1 MNKLT
6 LNNIAK
12 VLVEKNGLE
21 PKEAMTFT
29 AAMFDLIHDRLNEE
43 GIVKVK
49 GLGTFKMIRVEARE
63 SINVRTG
70 ERVLIDSHAKI
81 TFTPDAVMKELVNKP
96 FSQFETVV
104 LNDDVEFT
112 DMKSEETTD
121 ETNNSEQSETL
132 VDVVSEGGTPEPAP
146 VVAPEPAPVVA
157 PEPVA
162 EPTPV
167 VAPEPVAEVAPEPV
181 AEVAPEPVAVVAP
194 EPVAEVAPEPV
205 AEVAPEPVA
214 VVAPEPVAEIAPEP
228 APVVAPEPVAEV
240 APEPTPVVAPEQTRE
255 VPEPTVPS
263 ADEESEEKTSAVQT
277 CYEEDEE
284 ESHWLRN
291 IGWAFLVLVLMAASA
306 VGGYLYGVGQI
317 PSQTAMADTV
327 SAVKVNPVVTD
338 TLVNDSLKADSVAV
352 KTEAKHEDKAAS
364 EQQPQEKTSQNPH
377 DKYAEMD
384 ARVRTGAYK
393 ITGLD
398 REVKVRAGDNLKRIA
413 RRELGSD
420 DVVCYIEVFN
430 KMNASAELKEG
441 QTIKIPALKLKKKK
455 QRDD

>member
-21 PKEAMTFT
+21 PKEAMMFT
-29 AAMFDLIHDRLNEE
+29 TAMFDLIHDRLNEE

-121 ETNNSEQSETL
+121 ETNNSEQSESL
-132 VDVVSEGGTPEPAP
+132 VDVVSEGATPEPAP
-146 VVAPEPAPVVA
+146 EPA

-162 EPTPV
+162 EPTPEP
-167 VAPEPVAEVAPEPV
+167 APEPVAEPT
-181 AEVAPEPVAVVAP
+181 
-194 EPVAEVAPEPV
+194 
-205 AEVAPEPVA
+205 
-214 VVAPEPVAEIAPEP
+214 PEP

-240 APEPTPVVAPEQTRE
+240 APEPTPVVAPEPTRE

-263 ADEESEEKTSAVQT
+263 ADEESEENTSAVQT

-284 ESHWLRN
+284 ESHWHRN

-364 EQQPQEKTSQNPH
+364 EQQPQEKTSQNLH

-420 DVVCYIEVFN
+420 DMVCYIEVFN

>member
-21 PKEAMTFT
+21 PKEAMMFT
-29 AAMFDLIHDRLNEE
+29 TAMFDLIHDRLNEE

-121 ETNNSEQSETL
+121 ETNNSEQSESL

-146 VVAPEPAPVVA
+146 EPA

-162 EPTPV
+162 EPT
-167 VAPEPVAEVAPEPV
+167 
-181 AEVAPEPVAVVAP
+181 
-194 EPVAEVAPEPV
+194 
-205 AEVAPEPVA
+205 
-214 VVAPEPVAEIAPEP
+214 PEP

-240 APEPTPVVAPEQTRE
+240 APEPTPVVAPEPVAEVAPEPTPVVAPEPTRE

-263 ADEESEEKTSAVQT
+263 ADEESEENTSAVQT

-284 ESHWLRN
+284 ESYWHRN

-352 KTEAKHEDKAAS
+352 KIEAKHEDKAAS
-364 EQQPQEKTSQNPH
+364 EQQPQEKTSQNLH

-420 DVVCYIEVFN
+420 DMVCYIEVFN

>member
-29 AAMFDLIHDRLNEE
+29 TAMFDLIHDRLNEE

-121 ETNNSEQSETL
+121 ETNNSEQSESL

-146 VVAPEPAPVVA
+146 VVV

-162 EPTPV
+162 EVVPEPTPV
-167 VAPEPVAEVAPEPV
+167 VAPEPVAEVAPE
-181 AEVAPEPVAVVAP
+181 VAPEPAPVVAP
-194 EPVAEVAPEPV
+194 EPVAEPV
-205 AEVAPEPVA
+205 AEPAP
-214 VVAPEPVAEIAPEP
+214 VVAPEPVAEPVAEP

-240 APEPTPVVAPEQTRE
+240 APEPTPVVAPEPTRE
-255 VPEPTVPS
+255 VPEPTAPS
-263 ADEESEEKTSAVQT
+263 ADEESEENTSAVQT

-352 KTEAKHEDKAAS
+352 KTEAKHEEKAAS
-364 EQQPQEKTSQNPH
+364 EQQPQEKTSQNLH

-420 DVVCYIEVFN
+420 DMVCYIEVFN

>member
-21 PKEAMTFT
+21 PKEAMMFT
-29 AAMFDLIHDRLNEE
+29 TAMFDLIHDRLNEE

-121 ETNNSEQSETL
+121 ETNNSEQSESL

-146 VVAPEPAPVVA
+146 EPAPEPVVEVAPEPAPEVAPEPVAEPTPEPAPVVA
-157 PEPVA
+157 PEP
-162 EPTPV
+162 
-167 VAPEPVAEVAPEPV
+167 
-181 AEVAPEPVAVVAP
+181 
-194 EPVAEVAPEPV
+194 
-205 AEVAPEPVA
+205 
-214 VVAPEPVAEIAPEP
+214 
-228 APVVAPEPVAEV
+228 
-240 APEPTPVVAPEQTRE
+240 TRE

-263 ADEESEEKTSAVQT
+263 ADEESEENTSAVQT

-284 ESHWLRN
+284 ESHWHRN

-306 VGGYLYGVGQI
+306 VCGYLYGVGQI

-364 EQQPQEKTSQNPH
+364 EQQPQEKTSQNLH

-420 DVVCYIEVFN
+420 DMVCYIEVFN

>member
-21 PKEAMTFT
+21 PKEAMMFT
-29 AAMFDLIHDRLNEE
+29 TAMFDLIHDRLNEE

-121 ETNNSEQSETL
+121 ETNNSEQSESL

-146 VVAPEPAPVVA
+146 EPA

-162 EPTPV
+162 EPT
-167 VAPEPVAEVAPEPV
+167 
-181 AEVAPEPVAVVAP
+181 
-194 EPVAEVAPEPV
+194 
-205 AEVAPEPVA
+205 
-214 VVAPEPVAEIAPEP
+214 PEP

-240 APEPTPVVAPEQTRE
+240 APEPAPVVAPEPTRE

-263 ADEESEEKTSAVQT
+263 ADEESEENTSAVQT

-284 ESHWLRN
+284 ESHWHRN

-364 EQQPQEKTSQNPH
+364 EQQPQEKTSQNLH

-420 DVVCYIEVFN
+420 DMVCYIEVFN

>member
-29 AAMFDLIHDRLNEE
+29 TAMFDLIHDRLNEE

-121 ETNNSEQSETL
+121 ETNNSEQSESL

-146 VVAPEPAPVVA
+146 EPAPEPVAEVAPEPAPVVA

-162 EPTPV
+162 EV
-167 VAPEPVAEVAPEPV
+167 
-181 AEVAPEPVAVVAP
+181 
-194 EPVAEVAPEPV
+194 
-205 AEVAPEPVA
+205 
-214 VVAPEPVAEIAPEP
+214 APEP

-240 APEPTPVVAPEQTRE
+240 APEPTPVVAPEPTRE

-263 ADEESEEKTSAVQT
+263 ADEESEENTSAVQT

-284 ESHWLRN
+284 ESHWHRN

-364 EQQPQEKTSQNPH
+364 EEQPQEKTSQNLH

-420 DVVCYIEVFN
+420 DMVCYIEVFN

>member
-21 PKEAMTFT
+21 PKEAMMFT
-29 AAMFDLIHDRLNEE
+29 TAMFDLIHDRLNEE

-121 ETNNSEQSETL
+121 ETNNSEQSESL

-146 VVAPEPAPVVA
+146 EPAPEPVAEPTPEPAPLVAPEPVAEVAPEPAPVVA
-157 PEPVA
+157 PEP
-162 EPTPV
+162 
-167 VAPEPVAEVAPEPV
+167 
-181 AEVAPEPVAVVAP
+181 
-194 EPVAEVAPEPV
+194 
-205 AEVAPEPVA
+205 
-214 VVAPEPVAEIAPEP
+214 
-228 APVVAPEPVAEV
+228 
-240 APEPTPVVAPEQTRE
+240 TRE

-263 ADEESEEKTSAVQT
+263 ADEESEENTSAVQT

-284 ESHWLRN
+284 ESHWHRN

-364 EQQPQEKTSQNPH
+364 EQQPQEKTSQNLH

-420 DVVCYIEVFN
+420 DMVCYIEVFN

>member
-21 PKEAMTFT
+21 PKEAMMFT
-29 AAMFDLIHDRLNEE
+29 TAMFDLIHDRLNEE

-121 ETNNSEQSETL
+121 ETNNSEQSESL

-146 VVAPEPAPVVA
+146 DPAPEPVAEPTPEPAPVVAPEPVAEPTPEPAPVVAPEPVAEVAPEPAPVVA

-162 EPTPV
+162 EPTP
-167 VAPEPVAEVAPEPV
+167 
-181 AEVAPEPVAVVAP
+181 
-194 EPVAEVAPEPV
+194 
-205 AEVAPEPVA
+205 
-214 VVAPEPVAEIAPEP
+214 EP
-228 APVVAPEPVAEV
+228 APVVAPEP
-240 APEPTPVVAPEQTRE
+240 TRE

-263 ADEESEEKTSAVQT
+263 ADEESEENTSAVQT

-284 ESHWLRN
+284 ESHWHRN

-338 TLVNDSLKADSVAV
+338 TLVNDSLKAESVAV

-364 EQQPQEKTSQNPH
+364 EQQPQEKTSQNLH

-420 DVVCYIEVFN
+420 DMVCYIEVFN

>member
-21 PKEAMTFT
+21 PKEAMMFT
-29 AAMFDLIHDRLNEE
+29 TAMFDLIHDRLNEE

-121 ETNNSEQSETL
+121 ETNNSEQSESL

-146 VVAPEPAPVVA
+146 EP
-157 PEPVA
+157 
-162 EPTPV
+162 
-167 VAPEPVAEVAPEPV
+167 APEPVAEVAPEP
-181 AEVAPEPVAVVAP
+181 AP
-194 EPVAEVAPEPV
+194 EVAPEPV
-205 AEVAPEPVA
+205 AEPTPEPAPIVAPEP
-214 VVAPEPVAEIAPEP
+214 
-228 APVVAPEPVAEV
+228 
-240 APEPTPVVAPEQTRE
+240 TRE

-263 ADEESEEKTSAVQT
+263 ADEESEENTSAVQT

-284 ESHWLRN
+284 ESHWHRN

-364 EQQPQEKTSQNPH
+364 EQQPQEKTSQNLH

-420 DVVCYIEVFN
+420 DMVCYIEVFN

>member
-21 PKEAMTFT
+21 PKEAMMFT
-29 AAMFDLIHDRLNEE
+29 TAMFDLIHDRLNEE

-121 ETNNSEQSETL
+121 ETNNSEQSESL

-146 VVAPEPAPVVA
+146 EPA

-162 EPTPV
+162 EPT
-167 VAPEPVAEVAPEPV
+167 
-181 AEVAPEPVAVVAP
+181 
-194 EPVAEVAPEPV
+194 
-205 AEVAPEPVA
+205 
-214 VVAPEPVAEIAPEP
+214 PEP

-240 APEPTPVVAPEQTRE
+240 APEPTPVVAPEPTRE

-263 ADEESEEKTSAVQT
+263 ADEESEENTSAVQT
-277 CYEEDEE
+277 CYEEEEE
-284 ESHWLRN
+284 ESYWHRK

-364 EQQPQEKTSQNPH
+364 EEQPQEKTSQNLH

-420 DVVCYIEVFN
+420 DMVCYIEVFN

>member
-21 PKEAMTFT
+21 PKEAMMFT
-29 AAMFDLIHDRLNEE
+29 TAMFDLIHDRLNEE

-121 ETNNSEQSETL
+121 ETNNSEQSESL

-146 VVAPEPAPVVA
+146 EPA

-162 EPTPV
+162 EPTPEP
-167 VAPEPVAEVAPEPV
+167 APEPVAEPTPES
-181 AEVAPEPVAVVAP
+181 
-194 EPVAEVAPEPV
+194 
-205 AEVAPEPVA
+205 
-214 VVAPEPVAEIAPEP
+214 

-240 APEPTPVVAPEQTRE
+240 VPEPTPVVAPEPTRE

-263 ADEESEEKTSAVQT
+263 ADEESEENTSAVQT

-284 ESHWLRN
+284 ESHWHRN

-364 EQQPQEKTSQNPH
+364 EEQPQEKTSQNLH

-420 DVVCYIEVFN
+420 DMVCYIEVFN

>member
-21 PKEAMTFT
+21 PKEAMMFT
-29 AAMFDLIHDRLNEE
+29 TAMFDLIHDRLNED

-121 ETNNSEQSETL
+121 ETNNSEQSESL

-146 VVAPEPAPVVA
+146 EPA

-162 EPTPV
+162 EPTPEPAPL
-167 VAPEPVAEVAPEPV
+167 VASEPVAEVAPEP
-181 AEVAPEPVAVVAP
+181 APE
-194 EPVAEVAPEPV
+194 
-205 AEVAPEPVA
+205 
-214 VVAPEPVAEIAPEP
+214 
-228 APVVAPEPVAEV
+228 VAPEPVAEV
-240 APEPTPVVAPEQTRE
+240 APEPTPVVAPEPTRE

-263 ADEESEEKTSAVQT
+263 ADEESEENTSAVQT

-284 ESHWLRN
+284 ESHWHRN

-364 EQQPQEKTSQNPH
+364 EEQPQEKTSQNLH

-420 DVVCYIEVFN
+420 DMVCYIEVFN

>member
-21 PKEAMTFT
+21 PKEAMMFT
-29 AAMFDLIHDRLNEE
+29 TAMFDLIHDRLNEE

-121 ETNNSEQSETL
+121 ETNNSEQSESL
-132 VDVVSEGGTPEPAP
+132 VDVVSEGETPEPAP
-146 VVAPEPAPVVA
+146 EPVAEVAPEPAPVVA

-162 EPTPV
+162 EPT
-167 VAPEPVAEVAPEPV
+167 
-181 AEVAPEPVAVVAP
+181 
-194 EPVAEVAPEPV
+194 
-205 AEVAPEPVA
+205 
-214 VVAPEPVAEIAPEP
+214 PEP

-240 APEPTPVVAPEQTRE
+240 APEPTPVVAPEPTRE

-263 ADEESEEKTSAVQT
+263 ADEESEENTSAVQT

-284 ESHWLRN
+284 ESHWHRN

-364 EQQPQEKTSQNPH
+364 EQQPQEKTSQNLH

-420 DVVCYIEVFN
+420 DMVCYIEVFN

>member
-29 AAMFDLIHDRLNEE
+29 TAMFDLIHDRLNEE

-121 ETNNSEQSETL
+121 ETNNSEQSESL

-146 VVAPEPAPVVA
+146 VVV
-157 PEPVA
+157 
-162 EPTPV
+162 
-167 VAPEPVAEVAPEPV
+167 PEPVAEV
-181 AEVAPEPVAVVAP
+181 
-194 EPVAEVAPEPV
+194 
-205 AEVAPEPVA
+205 
-214 VVAPEPVAEIAPEP
+214 APEP

-240 APEPTPVVAPEQTRE
+240 APEPTPVVAPEPVAEVAPEVAPEPAPVVAPEPVAEPVAEVAPEPTPVVAPEPTRE
-255 VPEPTVPS
+255 VPEPTAPS
-263 ADEESEEKTSAVQT
+263 ADEESEENTSAVQT

-364 EQQPQEKTSQNPH
+364 EQQPQEKTSQNLH

-420 DVVCYIEVFN
+420 DMVCYIEVFN

>member
-21 PKEAMTFT
+21 PKEAMMFT
-29 AAMFDLIHDRLNEE
+29 TAMFDLIHDRLNEE

-121 ETNNSEQSETL
+121 ETNNSEQSESL
-132 VDVVSEGGTPEPAP
+132 VDVVSEGGTPEP
-146 VVAPEPAPVVA
+146 
-157 PEPVA
+157 
-162 EPTPV
+162 
-167 VAPEPVAEVAPEPV
+167 
-181 AEVAPEPVAVVAP
+181 
-194 EPVAEVAPEPV
+194 
-205 AEVAPEPVA
+205 
-214 VVAPEPVAEIAPEP
+214 APEP

-240 APEPTPVVAPEQTRE
+240 APEPTPVVAPEPTRE

-263 ADEESEEKTSAVQT
+263 ADEESEENTSAVQT

-284 ESHWLRN
+284 ESHWHRN

-364 EQQPQEKTSQNPH
+364 EEQPQEKTSQNLH

-420 DVVCYIEVFN
+420 DMVCYIEVFN

>member
-21 PKEAMTFT
+21 PKEAMMFT
-29 AAMFDLIHDRLNEE
+29 TAMFDLIHDRLNEE

-121 ETNNSEQSETL
+121 ETNNSEQSESL

-146 VVAPEPAPVVA
+146 
-157 PEPVA
+157 
-162 EPTPV
+162 
-167 VAPEPVAEVAPEPV
+167 EPVAEV
-181 AEVAPEPVAVVAP
+181 
-194 EPVAEVAPEPV
+194 
-205 AEVAPEPVA
+205 
-214 VVAPEPVAEIAPEP
+214 APEP

-240 APEPTPVVAPEQTRE
+240 APEPTPVVAPEPTRE

-263 ADEESEEKTSAVQT
+263 ADEESEENTSAVQT

-284 ESHWLRN
+284 ESHWHRN

-364 EQQPQEKTSQNPH
+364 EEQPQEKTSQNLH

-420 DVVCYIEVFN
+420 DMVCYIEVFN

>member
-21 PKEAMTFT
+21 PKEAMMFT
-29 AAMFDLIHDRLNEE
+29 TAMFDLIHDRLNEE

-121 ETNNSEQSETL
+121 ETNNSEQSESL

-146 VVAPEPAPVVA
+146 EP
-157 PEPVA
+157 
-162 EPTPV
+162 
-167 VAPEPVAEVAPEPV
+167 APEPVAEVAPEP
-181 AEVAPEPVAVVAP
+181 AP
-194 EPVAEVAPEPV
+194 EVAPEPV
-205 AEVAPEPVA
+205 AEPT
-214 VVAPEPVAEIAPEP
+214 
-228 APVVAPEPVAEV
+228 
-240 APEPTPVVAPEQTRE
+240 PEPTPVVAPEPTRE

-263 ADEESEEKTSAVQT
+263 ADEESEENTSAVQT

-284 ESHWLRN
+284 ESHWHRN

-364 EQQPQEKTSQNPH
+364 EQQPQEKTSQNLH

-420 DVVCYIEVFN
+420 DMVCYIEVFN

>member
-12 VLVEKNGLE
+12 VLVEKNGME

-29 AAMFDLIHDRLNEE
+29 TAMFDLIHDRLNEE

-121 ETNNSEQSETL
+121 ETNNSEQSESL
-132 VDVVSEGGTPEPAP
+132 VDVVSEGGT
-146 VVAPEPAPVVA
+146 PEPAPVVA

-181 AEVAPEPVAVVAP
+181 AEVAPEP
-194 EPVAEVAPEPV
+194 
-205 AEVAPEPVA
+205 
-214 VVAPEPVAEIAPEP
+214 
-228 APVVAPEPVAEV
+228 
-240 APEPTPVVAPEQTRE
+240 APEPTPVVAPEPTRE
-255 VPEPTVPS
+255 VPEPTAPS

-420 DVVCYIEVFN
+420 DMVCYIEVFN

>member
-21 PKEAMTFT
+21 PKEAMMFT
-29 AAMFDLIHDRLNEE
+29 TAMFDLIHDRLNEE

-121 ETNNSEQSETL
+121 ETNNSEQSESL
-132 VDVVSEGGTPEPAP
+132 VDVVREGETPEPAP
-146 VVAPEPAPVVA
+146 EPAPEPVAEPAPEPAPVVA

-162 EPTPV
+162 EPT
-167 VAPEPVAEVAPEPV
+167 
-181 AEVAPEPVAVVAP
+181 
-194 EPVAEVAPEPV
+194 
-205 AEVAPEPVA
+205 
-214 VVAPEPVAEIAPEP
+214 PEP

-240 APEPTPVVAPEQTRE
+240 APEPTPVVAPEPTRE

-263 ADEESEEKTSAVQT
+263 ANEESEENTSAVQT

-284 ESHWLRN
+284 ESHWHRN

-364 EQQPQEKTSQNPH
+364 EQQPQEKTSQNLH

-420 DVVCYIEVFN
+420 DMVCYIEVFN

>member
-29 AAMFDLIHDRLNEE
+29 TAMFDLIHDRLNEE

-121 ETNNSEQSETL
+121 ETNNSEQSESL
-132 VDVVSEGGTPEPAP
+132 VDVVSEGGTPEP
-146 VVAPEPAPVVA
+146 
-157 PEPVA
+157 
-162 EPTPV
+162 
-167 VAPEPVAEVAPEPV
+167 
-181 AEVAPEPVAVVAP
+181 
-194 EPVAEVAPEPV
+194 
-205 AEVAPEPVA
+205 
-214 VVAPEPVAEIAPEP
+214 APEP

-240 APEPTPVVAPEQTRE
+240 VPEPAPVVAPEPTRE

-263 ADEESEEKTSAVQT
+263 ADEESEENTSAVQT

-284 ESHWLRN
+284 ESHWHRN

-364 EQQPQEKTSQNPH
+364 EEQPQEKTSQNLH

-420 DVVCYIEVFN
+420 DMVCYIEVFN

>member
-21 PKEAMTFT
+21 PKEAMMFT
-29 AAMFDLIHDRLNEE
+29 TAMFDLIHDRLNEE

-121 ETNNSEQSETL
+121 ETNNSEQSESL

-146 VVAPEPAPVVA
+146 EPAPEPVVEVAPEPAPVVA

-162 EPTPV
+162 EPT
-167 VAPEPVAEVAPEPV
+167 
-181 AEVAPEPVAVVAP
+181 
-194 EPVAEVAPEPV
+194 
-205 AEVAPEPVA
+205 
-214 VVAPEPVAEIAPEP
+214 PEP

-240 APEPTPVVAPEQTRE
+240 APEPTPVVAPEPTRE

-263 ADEESEEKTSAVQT
+263 ADEESEENTSAVQT

-284 ESHWLRN
+284 ESHWHRN

-364 EQQPQEKTSQNPH
+364 EEQTQEKTSQNLH

-420 DVVCYIEVFN
+420 DMVCYIEVFN

>member
-21 PKEAMTFT
+21 PKEAMMFT
-29 AAMFDLIHDRLNEE
+29 TAMFDLIHDRLNEE

-121 ETNNSEQSETL
+121 ETNNSEQSESL

-146 VVAPEPAPVVA
+146 EPAPEPVAEVAPEPAPVVA
-157 PEPVA
+157 PEP
-162 EPTPV
+162 
-167 VAPEPVAEVAPEPV
+167 
-181 AEVAPEPVAVVAP
+181 
-194 EPVAEVAPEPV
+194 
-205 AEVAPEPVA
+205 
-214 VVAPEPVAEIAPEP
+214 
-228 APVVAPEPVAEV
+228 
-240 APEPTPVVAPEQTRE
+240 TRE

-263 ADEESEEKTSAVQT
+263 ADEESEENTSAVQT

-284 ESHWLRN
+284 ESHWHRN

-364 EQQPQEKTSQNPH
+364 EEQPQEKTSQNLH

-420 DVVCYIEVFN
+420 DMVCYIEVFN

>member
-21 PKEAMTFT
+21 PKEAMMFT
-29 AAMFDLIHDRLNEE
+29 TAMFDLIHDRLNED

-121 ETNNSEQSETL
+121 ETNNSEQSESL

-146 VVAPEPAPVVA
+146 EPA

-162 EPTPV
+162 EPT
-167 VAPEPVAEVAPEPV
+167 
-181 AEVAPEPVAVVAP
+181 
-194 EPVAEVAPEPV
+194 
-205 AEVAPEPVA
+205 
-214 VVAPEPVAEIAPEP
+214 PEP

-240 APEPTPVVAPEQTRE
+240 APEPTPVVAPEPVAEVAPEPTPVVAPEPTRE

-263 ADEESEEKTSAVQT
+263 ADEESEENTSAVQT

-284 ESHWLRN
+284 ESYWHRN

-364 EQQPQEKTSQNPH
+364 EQQPQEKTSQNLH

-420 DVVCYIEVFN
+420 DMVCYIEVFN

>member
-21 PKEAMTFT
+21 PKEAMMFT
-29 AAMFDLIHDRLNEE
+29 TAMFDLIHDRLNEE

-121 ETNNSEQSETL
+121 ETNNSEQSESL
-132 VDVVSEGGTPEPAP
+132 VDVVSEGETPEPAP
-146 VVAPEPAPVVA
+146 EPAPEPVAEVAPEPAPVVA

-162 EPTPV
+162 EPTP
-167 VAPEPVAEVAPEPV
+167 
-181 AEVAPEPVAVVAP
+181 
-194 EPVAEVAPEPV
+194 
-205 AEVAPEPVA
+205 
-214 VVAPEPVAEIAPEP
+214 EP

-240 APEPTPVVAPEQTRE
+240 APEPAPVVAPEPTRE

-263 ADEESEEKTSAVQT
+263 ADEESEENTSAVQT

-284 ESHWLRN
+284 ESHWHRN

-364 EQQPQEKTSQNPH
+364 EEQPQEKTSQNLH

-420 DVVCYIEVFN
+420 DMVCYIEVFN

>member
-21 PKEAMTFT
+21 PKEAMMFT
-29 AAMFDLIHDRLNEE
+29 TAMFDLIHDRLNED

-121 ETNNSEQSETL
+121 ETNNSEQSESL

-146 VVAPEPAPVVA
+146 EPA

-162 EPTPV
+162 EPT
-167 VAPEPVAEVAPEPV
+167 
-181 AEVAPEPVAVVAP
+181 
-194 EPVAEVAPEPV
+194 
-205 AEVAPEPVA
+205 
-214 VVAPEPVAEIAPEP
+214 PEP

-240 APEPTPVVAPEQTRE
+240 APEPTPVVAPEPTRE

-263 ADEESEEKTSAVQT
+263 ADEESEENTSAVQT

-284 ESHWLRN
+284 ESHWHRN

-364 EQQPQEKTSQNPH
+364 EEQPQEKTSQNLH

-420 DVVCYIEVFN
+420 DMVCYIEVFN

>member
-21 PKEAMTFT
+21 PKEAMMFT
-29 AAMFDLIHDRLNEE
+29 TAMFDLIHDRLNEE

-121 ETNNSEQSETL
+121 ETNNSEQSESL

-146 VVAPEPAPVVA
+146 EPA

-162 EPTPV
+162 EPTPEP
-167 VAPEPVAEVAPEPV
+167 APEPVAEPT
-181 AEVAPEPVAVVAP
+181 
-194 EPVAEVAPEPV
+194 
-205 AEVAPEPVA
+205 
-214 VVAPEPVAEIAPEP
+214 PEP

-240 APEPTPVVAPEQTRE
+240 APEPTPVVAPEPTRE

-263 ADEESEEKTSAVQT
+263 ADEESEENTSAVQT

-284 ESHWLRN
+284 ESYWHRN

-364 EQQPQEKTSQNPH
+364 EQQPQEKTSQNLH

-420 DVVCYIEVFN
+420 DMVCYIEVFN

>member
-21 PKEAMTFT
+21 PKEAMMFT
-29 AAMFDLIHDRLNEE
+29 TAMFDLIHDRLNEE

-121 ETNNSEQSETL
+121 ETNNSEQSESL

-146 VVAPEPAPVVA
+146 EPAPEPVAEVAPEPAPVVAPEPVAEVAPEPAPVVA

-162 EPTPV
+162 EPT
-167 VAPEPVAEVAPEPV
+167 
-181 AEVAPEPVAVVAP
+181 
-194 EPVAEVAPEPV
+194 
-205 AEVAPEPVA
+205 
-214 VVAPEPVAEIAPEP
+214 PEP

-240 APEPTPVVAPEQTRE
+240 APEPTPVVAPEPTRE

-263 ADEESEEKTSAVQT
+263 ADEESEENTSAVQT

-284 ESHWLRN
+284 ESHWHRN

-364 EQQPQEKTSQNPH
+364 EEQPQEKTSQNLH

-420 DVVCYIEVFN
+420 DMVCYIEVFN

>member
-29 AAMFDLIHDRLNEE
+29 TAMFDLIHDRLNEE

-132 VDVVSEGGTPEPAP
+132 VDVVRDEENPELTPVVEDASEPAP
-146 VVAPEPAPVVA
+146 VVEVA

-162 EPTPV
+162 EAAPEPTPV
-167 VAPEPVAEVAPEPV
+167 VAPEPVDEAATEPTPAVAPDPV
-181 AEVAPEPVAVVAP
+181 AEVAPEL
-194 EPVAEVAPEPV
+194 
-205 AEVAPEPVA
+205 
-214 VVAPEPVAEIAPEP
+214 
-228 APVVAPEPVAEV
+228 
-240 APEPTPVVAPEQTRE
+240 TRE
-255 VPEPTVPS
+255 VPEPTAPS
-263 ADEESEEKTSAVQT
+263 ADEESEENTSAAQT
-277 CYEEDEE
+277 CYEEDEA

-352 KTEAKHEDKAAS
+352 KTEAKHEEKAAS
-364 EQQPQEKTSQNPH
+364 EQQPQEKTSQNLH

-420 DVVCYIEVFN
+420 DMVCYIEVFN

>member
-21 PKEAMTFT
+21 PKEAMMFT
-29 AAMFDLIHDRLNEE
+29 TAMFDLIHDRLNEE

-121 ETNNSEQSETL
+121 ETNNSEQSESL

-146 VVAPEPAPVVA
+146 EPAPEPVAEVAPEPAPEVAPEPVAEPTPEPAPVVA

-162 EPTPV
+162 EPTP
-167 VAPEPVAEVAPEPV
+167 
-181 AEVAPEPVAVVAP
+181 
-194 EPVAEVAPEPV
+194 
-205 AEVAPEPVA
+205 
-214 VVAPEPVAEIAPEP
+214 EP
-228 APVVAPEPVAEV
+228 APVVAPEP
-240 APEPTPVVAPEQTRE
+240 TRE

-263 ADEESEEKTSAVQT
+263 ADEESEENTSAVQT

-284 ESHWLRN
+284 ESHWHRN

-364 EQQPQEKTSQNPH
+364 EEQPQEKTSQNLH

-420 DVVCYIEVFN
+420 DMVCYIEVFN

>member
-21 PKEAMTFT
+21 PKEAMMFT
-29 AAMFDLIHDRLNEE
+29 TAMFDLIHDRLNEE

-121 ETNNSEQSETL
+121 ETNNSEQSESL

-146 VVAPEPAPVVA
+146 EP
-157 PEPVA
+157 
-162 EPTPV
+162 
-167 VAPEPVAEVAPEPV
+167 APEPVAEVAPEPT
-181 AEVAPEPVAVVAP
+181 
-194 EPVAEVAPEPV
+194 
-205 AEVAPEPVA
+205 
-214 VVAPEPVAEIAPEP
+214 
-228 APVVAPEPVAEV
+228 PVVAPEPVAEV
-240 APEPTPVVAPEQTRE
+240 APEPTPVVAPEPTRE

-263 ADEESEEKTSAVQT
+263 ADEESEENTSAVQT

-284 ESHWLRN
+284 ESHWHRN

-364 EQQPQEKTSQNPH
+364 EQQPQEKTSQNLH

-420 DVVCYIEVFN
+420 DMVCYIEVFN

>member
-21 PKEAMTFT
+21 PKEAMMFT
-29 AAMFDLIHDRLNEE
+29 TAMFDLIHDRLNEE

-121 ETNNSEQSETL
+121 ETNNSEQSESL

-146 VVAPEPAPVVA
+146 EPAPEPVVEVAPEPAPVVA

-162 EPTPV
+162 EPT
-167 VAPEPVAEVAPEPV
+167 
-181 AEVAPEPVAVVAP
+181 
-194 EPVAEVAPEPV
+194 
-205 AEVAPEPVA
+205 
-214 VVAPEPVAEIAPEP
+214 PEP

-240 APEPTPVVAPEQTRE
+240 APEPTPVVAPEPTRE

-263 ADEESEEKTSAVQT
+263 ADEESEENTSAVQT

-284 ESHWLRN
+284 ESHWHRN

-364 EQQPQEKTSQNPH
+364 EEQPQEKTSQNLH

-420 DVVCYIEVFN
+420 DMVCYIEVFN

>member
-29 AAMFDLIHDRLNEE
+29 TAMFDLIHDRLNEE

-121 ETNNSEQSETL
+121 ETNNSEQSESL

-146 VVAPEPAPVVA
+146 VVAPEPVAEPAPEPAPVVA
-157 PEPVA
+157 IEPVA

-181 AEVAPEPVAVVAP
+181 AEVAPE
-194 EPVAEVAPEPV
+194 
-205 AEVAPEPVA
+205 
-214 VVAPEPVAEIAPEP
+214 
-228 APVVAPEPVAEV
+228 V
-240 APEPTPVVAPEQTRE
+240 APEPTPVVAPEPTRE
-255 VPEPTVPS
+255 VPEPTAPS
-263 ADEESEEKTSAVQT
+263 ADEESEENTSAVQT

-352 KTEAKHEDKAAS
+352 KTEAKHEEKAAS
-364 EQQPQEKTSQNPH
+364 EQQPQEKTSQNLH

-420 DVVCYIEVFN
+420 DMVCYIEVFN

>member
-21 PKEAMTFT
+21 PKEAMMFT
-29 AAMFDLIHDRLNEE
+29 TAMFDLIHDRLNEE

-121 ETNNSEQSETL
+121 ETNNSEQSESL

-146 VVAPEPAPVVA
+146 
-157 PEPVA
+157 
-162 EPTPV
+162 
-167 VAPEPVAEVAPEPV
+167 EPVAEVV
-181 AEVAPEPVAVVAP
+181 
-194 EPVAEVAPEPV
+194 
-205 AEVAPEPVA
+205 
-214 VVAPEPVAEIAPEP
+214 PEP

-240 APEPTPVVAPEQTRE
+240 APEPTPVVAPEPTRE

-263 ADEESEEKTSAVQT
+263 ADEESEENTSAVQT

-284 ESHWLRN
+284 ESHWHRN

-364 EQQPQEKTSQNPH
+364 EEQPQEKTSQNLH

-420 DVVCYIEVFN
+420 DMVCYIEVFN

>member
-12 VLVEKNGLE
+12 VLVEKNGME

-29 AAMFDLIHDRLNEE
+29 TAMFDLIHDRLNEE

-121 ETNNSEQSETL
+121 ETNNSEQSESL

-146 VVAPEPAPVVA
+146 V
-157 PEPVA
+157 
-162 EPTPV
+162 
-167 VAPEPVAEVAPEPV
+167 VAPEPV

-194 EPVAEVAPEPV
+194 EPVAEVAPEP
-205 AEVAPEPVA
+205 
-214 VVAPEPVAEIAPEP
+214 

-240 APEPTPVVAPEQTRE
+240 APEPTPVVAPEPTRE

-352 KTEAKHEDKAAS
+352 KTEAKHEEKAAS
-364 EQQPQEKTSQNPH
+364 EQQPQEKTSQNLH

-420 DVVCYIEVFN
+420 DMVCYIEVFN

>member
-21 PKEAMTFT
+21 PKEAMMFT
-29 AAMFDLIHDRLNEE
+29 TAMFDLIHDRLNEE

-121 ETNNSEQSETL
+121 ETNNSEQSESL

-146 VVAPEPAPVVA
+146 EPAPEPVAEVAPEPAPEVAPEPVAEPTPEPAPVVA

-162 EPTPV
+162 EPTP
-167 VAPEPVAEVAPEPV
+167 
-181 AEVAPEPVAVVAP
+181 
-194 EPVAEVAPEPV
+194 
-205 AEVAPEPVA
+205 
-214 VVAPEPVAEIAPEP
+214 EP
-228 APVVAPEPVAEV
+228 APVVAPEP
-240 APEPTPVVAPEQTRE
+240 TRE

-263 ADEESEEKTSAVQT
+263 ADEESEENTSAVQT

-284 ESHWLRN
+284 ESHWHRN

-352 KTEAKHEDKAAS
+352 KTEAKHEDKVAS
-364 EQQPQEKTSQNPH
+364 EQQPQEKTSQDLH

-420 DVVCYIEVFN
+420 DMVCYIEVFN

>member
-21 PKEAMTFT
+21 PKEAMMFT
-29 AAMFDLIHDRLNEE
+29 TAMFDLIHDRLNEE

-121 ETNNSEQSETL
+121 ETNNSEQSESL
-132 VDVVSEGGTPEPAP
+132 VDVVSEGETPEPAP
-146 VVAPEPAPVVA
+146 EP
-157 PEPVA
+157 
-162 EPTPV
+162 
-167 VAPEPVAEVAPEPV
+167 APEPVAEVV
-181 AEVAPEPVAVVAP
+181 
-194 EPVAEVAPEPV
+194 
-205 AEVAPEPVA
+205 
-214 VVAPEPVAEIAPEP
+214 PEP
-228 APVVAPEPVAEV
+228 APEVAPEPVAEV
-240 APEPTPVVAPEQTRE
+240 APEPTPVVAPEPTRE

-263 ADEESEEKTSAVQT
+263 ADEESEENTSAVQT

-364 EQQPQEKTSQNPH
+364 EEQPQEKTSQNLH

-420 DVVCYIEVFN
+420 DMVCYIEVFN

>member
-21 PKEAMTFT
+21 PKEAMMFT
-29 AAMFDLIHDRLNEE
+29 TAMFDLIHDRLNEE

-121 ETNNSEQSETL
+121 ETNNSEQSESL

-146 VVAPEPAPVVA
+146 EPA

-162 EPTPV
+162 EPTPEPAPL
-167 VAPEPVAEVAPEPV
+167 VAS
-181 AEVAPEPVAVVAP
+181 
-194 EPVAEVAPEPV
+194 
-205 AEVAPEPVA
+205 
-214 VVAPEPVAEIAPEP
+214 EP

-240 APEPTPVVAPEQTRE
+240 VPEPTPVVAPEPTRE

-263 ADEESEEKTSAVQT
+263 ADEESEENTSAVQT

-284 ESHWLRN
+284 ESHWHRN

-364 EQQPQEKTSQNPH
+364 EEQPQEKTSQNLH

-420 DVVCYIEVFN
+420 DMVCYIEVFN

>member
-21 PKEAMTFT
+21 PKEAMMFT
-29 AAMFDLIHDRLNEE
+29 TAMFDLIHDRLNEE

-121 ETNNSEQSETL
+121 ETNNSEQSESL

-146 VVAPEPAPVVA
+146 
-157 PEPVA
+157 
-162 EPTPV
+162 
-167 VAPEPVAEVAPEPV
+167 EPVAEVAPEP
-181 AEVAPEPVAVVAP
+181 
-194 EPVAEVAPEPV
+194 
-205 AEVAPEPVA
+205 
-214 VVAPEPVAEIAPEP
+214 APEP

-240 APEPTPVVAPEQTRE
+240 APEPTPVVAPEPTRE

-263 ADEESEEKTSAVQT
+263 ADEESEENTSAVQT

-284 ESHWLRN
+284 ESHWHRN

-364 EQQPQEKTSQNPH
+364 EEQPQEKTSQNLH

-420 DVVCYIEVFN
+420 DMVCYIEVFN

>member
-29 AAMFDLIHDRLNEE
+29 TAMFDLIHDRLNEE

-121 ETNNSEQSETL
+121 ETNNSEQSESL
-132 VDVVSEGGTPEPAP
+132 VDVVSEGGT
-146 VVAPEPAPVVA
+146 PEPAPVVA

-181 AEVAPEPVAVVAP
+181 AEVAPEPAPEPTPVVAPEPVAVVAP
-194 EPVAEVAPEPV
+194 EPVAEVAPEP
-205 AEVAPEPVA
+205 
-214 VVAPEPVAEIAPEP
+214 
-228 APVVAPEPVAEV
+228 
-240 APEPTPVVAPEQTRE
+240 APEPTPVVAPEPTRE
-255 VPEPTVPS
+255 VPEPTAPS

-277 CYEEDEE
+277 CYEEDEA

-352 KTEAKHEDKAAS
+352 KTEAKHEEKAAS
-364 EQQPQEKTSQNPH
+364 EQQPQEKTSQNLH

-420 DVVCYIEVFN
+420 DMVCYIEVFN